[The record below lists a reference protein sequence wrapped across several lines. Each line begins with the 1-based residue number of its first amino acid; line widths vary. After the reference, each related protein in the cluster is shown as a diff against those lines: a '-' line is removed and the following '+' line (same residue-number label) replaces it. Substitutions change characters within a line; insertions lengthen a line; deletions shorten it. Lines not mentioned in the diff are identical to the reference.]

1 MRYLCLLIFFL
12 LISCKTEREISQ
24 EQPFSFIGTWD
35 YDQKFY
41 QFDTPPYVQTSY
53 GKDCNGKTNF
63 IFRPDEFEIVVFDG
77 TSCQNQFY
85 YVLEYELTKKN
96 DSTHI
101 FTSNRLIRSNYN
113 PSGQIDITDI
123 PLIEGSVEL
132 IVRSTDEFIT
142 YLNLPEESLFQGRSY
157 TSSYIRYRRIQ
168 N

>member
-1 MRYLCLLIFFL
+1 MRYSCFLIFFL

-24 EQPFSFIGTWD
+24 EQPFSFIGTCD

-41 QFDTPPYVQTSY
+41 QFDTPPYVQTSS

-63 IFRPDEFEIVVFDG
+63 IFGPDEFEIVVFDG

-85 YVLEYELTKKN
+85 YVLEYQLTKKN

-101 FTSNRLIRSNYN
+101 LTSDRLIRSNYN
-113 PSGQIDITDI
+113 PSGQIDNTDI

-132 IVRSTDEFIT
+132 IVRSTDEFIN
-142 YLNLPEESLFQGRSY
+142 YLNLAEQPVFEGRSY
-157 TSSYIRYRRIQ
+157 ISSYIRYRRIR